1 MSKGIPIL
9 NTVTRPCE
17 VKMIKDYE
25 FKIILTQGLNRQIR
39 RMCEH
44 LGYRVKK
51 LNRIRIMNINLDIRV
66 GEWRYFSDAEISELK
81 ELLSK
86 SSETHAKK

>member
-1 MSKGIPIL
+1 
-9 NTVTRPCE
+9 
-17 VKMIKDYE
+17 
-25 FKIILTQGLNRQIR
+25 
-39 RMCEH
+39 MCEH

-86 SSETHAKK
+86 SS